1 MSLGESGCVREG
13 ARDSVSVCVR
23 VRVCVCVCA
32 CVCVCVCVCMC
43 VCVYNLIFKLILWR
57 KENKKQTPHSLT
69 TAAAAAAGCVREKR
83 KIEWQNHKSVR
94 AAFAKTAGG
103 VFQQYV
109 WIYVLQRAH

>member
-1 MSLGESGCVREG
+1 MC
-13 ARDSVSVCVR
+13 VCVFVFVCVCVHVCACVC
-23 VRVCVCVCA
+23 VRVCVCV
-32 CVCVCVCVCMC
+32 C

-109 WIYVLQRAH
+109 CIYVLQRAH

>member
-1 MSLGESGCVREG
+1 MCKRGSAGQCECVC
-13 ARDSVSVCVR
+13 ACLC
-23 VRVCVCVCA
+23 VCVCVCM
-32 CVCVCVCVCMC
+32 CVRVCACVCVCMC

-69 TAAAAAAGCVREKR
+69 TAAAAAAAAACVREER
-83 KIEWQNHKSVR
+83 KIEWQNHESVR
-94 AAFAKTAGG
+94 AAFAKTACG